1 MASPT
6 TVNPSRTFQFRHIC
20 TQSQMA
26 LRGEV
31 CCEDMG
37 VEVTG
42 VARGEATGLSS
53 RCGEASDGV
62 CSFPWRMIS
71 HIMRP
76 IPTGQANT
84 GKRDKR
90 YCICVVPPKG
100 FVTFGT
106 TLDYSIG
113 DNDTIVKGTINGGI

>member
-1 MASPT
+1 
-6 TVNPSRTFQFRHIC
+6 
-20 TQSQMA
+20 MA

-42 VARGEATGLSS
+42 EARGEATDLPP
-53 RCGEASDGV
+53 RCGEASGGV

-71 HIMRP
+71 HIKRP
-76 IPTGQANT
+76 MPTGQANT

-90 YCICVVPPKG
+90 YCIRVKPPKR
-100 FVTFGT
+100 FMTFGIAHIVPM
-106 TLDYSIG
+106 LDYSIG
-113 DNDTIVKGTINGGI
+113 GYDTIVKSTIVDGM